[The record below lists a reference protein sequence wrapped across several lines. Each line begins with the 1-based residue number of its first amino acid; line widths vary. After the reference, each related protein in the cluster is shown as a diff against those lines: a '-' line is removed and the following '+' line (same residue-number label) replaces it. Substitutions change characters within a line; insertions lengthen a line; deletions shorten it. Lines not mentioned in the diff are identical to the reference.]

1 MSTTCAFL
9 VTFLLA
15 TTASGARAAAAP
27 RACARSG
34 AGRATR
40 ELRACCI
47 AADNG
52 SGERSVSARCT
63 GLVGRAWLCSA
74 AGWPL
79 TATSNAT
86 YVYRTGVQA
95 YAPNPRRLR
104 PPSSASSTMQLHALS
119 CGAAPRATPRAAA
132 PLRRRG
138 SCARTS
144 PRGAVVCAATAPA
157 ANRLSAAFAA
167 ALARKQCVP
176 ARYQLSR
183 RACVASSCRLRRA
196 GCASQAGT
204 DPVHLRGRSQ
214 PCDHCVGAACA

>member
-63 GLVGRAWLCSA
+63 GLVGLAQPQRHCSAASA

-79 TATSNAT
+79 
-86 YVYRTGVQA
+86 
-95 YAPNPRRLR
+95 RL
-104 PPSSASSTMQLHALS
+104 
-119 CGAAPRATPRAAA
+119 RATPRTCT
-132 PLRRRG
+132 RRVYRPTLPT
-138 SCARTS
+138 R
-144 PRGAVVCAATAPA
+144 
-157 ANRLSAAFAA
+157 
-167 ALARKQCVP
+167 
-176 ARYQLSR
+176 
-183 RACVASSCRLRRA
+183 
-196 GCASQAGT
+196 
-204 DPVHLRGRSQ
+204 
-214 PCDHCVGAACA
+214 AACARRPGQAARCSSTRCRAALHPVRRRALQLRCAAVGLARVRRRAVPWSALRLRPQRIG